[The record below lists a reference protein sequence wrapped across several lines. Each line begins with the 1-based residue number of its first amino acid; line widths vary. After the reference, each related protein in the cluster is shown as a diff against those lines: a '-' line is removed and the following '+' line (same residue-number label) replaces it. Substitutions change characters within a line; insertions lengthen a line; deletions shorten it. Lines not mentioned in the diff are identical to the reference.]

1 VNTTPKDY
9 MDIVTN
15 CQCFPIPSLQFLLV
29 YMCRRILDL
38 SSSNI
43 VSRSI
48 MSRSIIIQVAH
59 LLIKSNFQ
67 SSPTSE
73 EIERGEISNNSPQR
87 PR

>member
-9 MDIVTN
+9 MDIARN

-43 VSRSI
+43 VSRPI

-59 LLIKSNFQ
+59 LLIKSNLQ
-67 SSPTSE
+67 PSPTSE
-73 EIERGEISNNSPQR
+73 EIERGEILNNSPQR

>member
-9 MDIVTN
+9 MDIVRN

-29 YMCRRILDL
+29 YLCGRILDL

-43 VSRSI
+43 VSRF
-48 MSRSIIIQVAH
+48 IIIQVAH
-59 LLIKSNFQ
+59 PLIKSNLQ
-67 SSPTSE
+67 PSPTSE
-73 EIERGEISNNSPQR
+73 EMERGEILNNSPQR

>member
-9 MDIVTN
+9 TDIVRD
-15 CQCFPIPSLQFLLV
+15 CQCFPIPSLQFSLV

-48 MSRSIIIQVAH
+48 IIQVAH
-59 LLIKSNFQ
+59 LLIKSNLQ
-67 SSPTSE
+67 PSPTSE
-73 EIERGEISNNSPQR
+73 EIERGEILNNSPQR